1 MKFFKSARLWG
12 LWLMSVMVIGWLFY
26 TDPDNGASTR
36 DMLQGALTGGLA
48 ATFAYLVRKTLLD
61 YINLKEYCR
70 AALEQRNTAAAIV
83 ALGVLI
89 FMSALLLVFSPR
101 VHAQDIR
108 TYVPAGAHV
117 YGPVLKVEQVRLWPA
132 HPMPSM
138 LGALVEQESCI
149 TLKHSRCWNPAARLK
164 TDREEGAGMGQIT
177 RAYHGD
183 GSIRFDSLASVRQL
197 DPSLAEWSW
206 ANVYRRPDLQLRA
219 IVVMNRDCYRRI
231 GRLVTDDSARLQMC
245 DAAYNGGWGG
255 LQQERRACGQ
265 RADCDPQKWF
275 GHVEQ
280 VCLKSKTRWKGYG
293 MSACDINREH
303 VRMVAV
309 ERRSKYVPLLGAA

>member
-1 MKFFKSARLWG
+1 MKFLISARLWG
-12 LWLMSVMVIGWLFY
+12 LWLMSVMVVGWLFY
-26 TDPDNGASTR
+26 TDPDGGASTR

-70 AALEQRNTAAAIV
+70 AALEQRNVAAALI
-83 ALGVLI
+83 ALGVMI
-89 FMSALLLVFSPR
+89 FMSALLFVFSPR
-101 VHAQDIR
+101 VHAQDVR
-108 TYVPAGAHV
+108 TYVPAGAKV
-117 YGPVLKVEQVRLWPA
+117 YGPVLKAEQVRLWPA

-149 TLKHSRCWNPAARLK
+149 TLKHPRCWNPAARLK

-177 RAYHGD
+177 RAYNSD
-183 GSIRFDSLASVRQL
+183 GSVRFDSLAAARQL

-206 ANVYRRPDLQLRA
+206 VNVYRRPDLQLRA
-219 IVVMNRDCYRRI
+219 IVAMNRDCYRRI
-231 GRLVTDDSARLQMC
+231 ARLVKDDGARLQMC

-255 LQQERRACGQ
+255 LQAERRACGQ
-265 RADCDPQKWF
+265 RSGCDPQVWF
-275 GHVEQ
+275 GHVELA
-280 VCLKSKTRWKGYG
+280 CLKSRTRWKGYG

-303 VRMVAV
+303 VRMVV
-309 ERRSKYVPLLGAA
+309 LERRQKYVPLLESV